1 MLQDYRVYLTNIRNN
16 LIQCGV
22 DYPIKPMN
30 SYMELFTAGMRLD
43 EVLWYYSILA
53 VSGSKDAL
61 QNYFIPLSSH
71 YKEKMRQVFYQEF
84 TEFVSDYRKLSV
96 GSILLGDYS
105 SPKGV
110 EPKVFEDNEEID
122 LFEEDTPNVETVEE
136 QVKEPEIPLE
146 DIAKDIE
153 KQIHPKAVSSMD
165 FLKAV
170 NEGKEEFTPHGICL
184 DEIEGSV
191 SEEDNLNEEGYTSH
205 GIYLDELPDE
215 LEEINEEFDKD
226 LKESYVSHGIYLDEL
241 PESDLE
247 EETLEGYCEHG
258 VYLEDLPEE
267 STNEEEMPEGYCEH
281 GVYLEDLPE
290 ESSSEEGGIKYDEN
304 GFEIVEDEPSNDWVD
319 EDFDDDLSYEGSE
332 DDSSSIEDTN
342 SVESTSQVVKK
353 STSTR
358 DMSDTLQD
366 ITNDILTRG
375 KRFIRKEVKKLK
387 ED

>member
-30 SYMELFTAGMRLD
+30 SYMELFTAGMGLD

-122 LFEEDTPNVETVEE
+122 LFEEDTPKVETVEE

-153 KQIHPKAVSSMD
+153 EQIHPKAVSSMD

-191 SEEDNLNEEGYTSH
+191 SEEDNLNKEGYTSH

-215 LEEINEEFDKD
+215 LEEINEEVDKD
-226 LKESYVSHGIYLDEL
+226 LKEGYVSHGIYLDEL

-247 EETLEGYCEHG
+247 EETPEGYCEHG

-353 STSTR
+353 PTSTR

>member
-1 MLQDYRVYLTNIRNN
+1 MLQDYRIYLTNIRNN

-30 SYMELFTAGMRLD
+30 SYMELFTAGMGLD

-61 QNYFIPLSSH
+61 QNYFIPLNSH

-122 LFEEDTPNVETVEE
+122 LFEEDTPKVETVEE

-153 KQIHPKAVSSMD
+153 EQIHPKAVSSMD

-215 LEEINEEFDKD
+215 LEEINEEVDKD
-226 LKESYVSHGIYLDEL
+226 LKEGYVSHGVYLDELPESDLEEETPEGYVSHGIYLDEL

-247 EETLEGYCEHG
+247 EEI
-258 VYLEDLPEE
+258 
-267 STNEEEMPEGYCEH
+267 PEGYCEH

-304 GFEIVEDEPSNDWVD
+304 GFEIVEDESSNDWVD

-353 STSTR
+353 PISTR